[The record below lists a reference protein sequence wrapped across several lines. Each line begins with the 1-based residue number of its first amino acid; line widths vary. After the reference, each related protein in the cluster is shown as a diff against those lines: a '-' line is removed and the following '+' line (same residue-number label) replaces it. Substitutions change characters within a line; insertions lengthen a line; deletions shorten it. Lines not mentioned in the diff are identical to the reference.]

1 MVFWDVEW
9 YSLIDVSEE
18 PSADLLFRIEELS

>member
-1 MVFWDVEW
+1 MVFWDVEQ

-18 PSADLLFRIEELS
+18 PSAAICRVEELS

>member
-18 PSADLLFRIEELS
+18 PPAVLFRIEELS